1 MMADGAGP
9 ARRVLHVC
17 YCCDDVDR
25 PATTL
30 VRGLG
35 MRETMR
41 TTGEPTS
48 GAILGMDREVQGVA
62 AFVYDHRGPRVAAA
76 IEVQSWIDPR
86 LVGRPF
92 EDPHHVGV
100 QALGFAV
107 PDLDKAVAALEALG
121 ARVAGRSTSP
131 IFDAPT
137 VAVTDADGV
146 RLDLVE
152 DVDVPHGNSRLRHLR
167 LTCSDLAR
175 STHWY
180 AGLGFEALGDATPV
194 AEGATLGRAG
204 PVEVQ
209 AQRLRLPDEPMELVL
224 TEWREPR
231 SFGRH
236 YVEPNHAG
244 LYRIA
249 LGVDD
254 TRSLYESMAATGW
267 AFDRAPMLIA
277 LDGTPVPEM
286 WITFTTDPDGVP
298 FELVQRPREAF
309 R

>member
-1 MMADGAGP
+1 MTDRAGP

-17 YCCDDVDR
+17 YCCDEVDG
-25 PATTL
+25 PASTF

-48 GAILGMDREVQGVA
+48 GAILGMDREVRGVA

-76 IEVQSWIDPR
+76 IEVQSWIDPT

-107 PDLDKAVAALEALG
+107 PDLDSAVAALEGLG
-121 ARVAGRSTSP
+121 SRVVGRRTSP
-131 IFDAPT
+131 IFDAPSA
-137 VAVTDADGV
+137 AVMDADGV

-152 DVDVPHGNSRLRHLR
+152 GADAPEGHSRLRHLR
-167 LTCSDLAR
+167 ITCSDLAR
-175 STHWY
+175 STQWY
-180 AGLGFEALGDATPV
+180 AGLGFNALGEPKPV
-194 AEGATLGRAG
+194 TDGMTIGHAG
-204 PVEVQ
+204 PVTVQ
-209 AQRLRLPDEPMELVL
+209 AQRLRLPDEPMEIVL

-236 YVEPNHAG
+236 YAAPNHAG

-254 TRSLYESMAATGW
+254 TRSLYESMSATGW
-267 AFDRAPMLIA
+267 VFDRAPMLIT
-277 LDGTPVPEM
+277 LDGTPVPDM